1 MKKKIL
7 SLKDLQSKIQDLKK
21 KKNKIILCHGVFDLM
36 HLGHLKHFQKA
47 KLLGGK
53 LVVTVTPAKYINKGI
68 NRPIFSDQNRL
79 EFLSHIEEIDYIALN
94 EWPSAIETI
103 SLLKP
108 NFYVKGNDYKKNK
121 TDITG
126 NIKKEIKAIKS
137 VKGKIVYTN
146 EITFSSSNLI
156 NLYTSNLN
164 FKQKEYLK
172 SLHFKNTKSIKS
184 EVDNFNNLKV
194 LVIGEAIIDQYNF
207 VEALGKSGKEPIMMF
222 KNKNKHQYA
231 GGALAIAK
239 HVRDFSNHIKLI
251 TMFGE
256 KEEYV
261 NFAKSSLG
269 KNIKIEYIRKTNSPT
284 IVKKKFLDEINKNK
298 VFGIYNI
305 NDQQLIPKDEN
316 LFLNLIKK
324 NIYKY
329 DLVILSD
336 YGHGLVSENVAKFIC
351 KKAKFL
357 AVNAQVNAANK
368 GYHTISKYKN
378 VDCVIINENELR
390 YELKNNDS
398 EIKTLIKSLA
408 KKLNLKN
415 LVVTRGNEGAILF
428 NNKNK
433 NFINCPA
440 FASKVTDK
448 VGAGDAMMS
457 LISLCLK
464 NKIEDKLSLLIGCL
478 AGAQSVESIGNS
490 LPINKINLLKN
501 LEHLLK

>member
-7 SLKDLQSKIQDLKK
+7 SLIDLKSKIQDLKK

-47 KLLGGK
+47 KLLGDK

-108 NFYVKGNDYKKNK
+108 NFYVKGDDYKKNK

-156 NLYTSNLN
+156 NLHTSNLN
-164 FKQKEYLK
+164 FKQKEYIK
-172 SLHFKNTKSIKS
+172 SLYLNDTKSIKS

-194 LVIGEAIIDQYNF
+194 LVIGEAIIDQYTF

-256 KEEYV
+256 KEEHV

-269 KNIKIEYIRKTNSPT
+269 KKIKIEYIRKKNSPT
-284 IVKKKFLDEINKNK
+284 IVKRKFLDEINKNK

-351 KKAKFL
+351 KKSKFL